1 METICPNICSI
12 SRPWSAKSPLPFD
25 MRRSQ
30 TSLLNLWD
38 QPPQWG
44 KKAKKKNRR
53 GSETD
58 CVDAEDCRRSRSQT
72 PHTNVPIYSS
82 KRSLRRGDVSLLRET
97 ERSLVEFQILWKPD
111 VRDYMR
117 EELRDNKTTMLA
129 SSSLAFTGS
138 QFFHTYNFSYFLR
151 LTCELRWSRVCSI
164 ASENR
169 ENVNSLVSIFFRG
182 L

>member
-1 METICPNICSI
+1 MQRVHFRLTCV
-12 SRPWSAKSPLPFD
+12 AHK
-25 MRRSQ
+25 RRCL
-30 TSLLNLWD
+30 TYGTNLRS
-38 QPPQWG
+38 G
-44 KKAKKKNRR
+44 RKRRKKNRR

-169 ENVNSLVSIFFRG
+169 ENVNSLVSNFFRG